1 VNSTNRVL
9 ENKDLRCLFNP
20 NGIAIVGASPDPN
33 KFQGKILKYLI
44 RHGYSGSIYPV
55 NPSYDSVMAKI
66 CYPSLSDI
74 PGKIDLVIVIIRSDK
89 VLGALKEAVNIGCLT
104 SIVISSDF
112 AESGESGRKR
122 QDQLSDFAK
131 QSGMRI
137 LGPNCLGFI
146 NISQQIAAS
155 GCTSLEKETL
165 LDGNIGLV
173 TQSGALMG
181 SIYGR
186 AQDEGI
192 GYSLVV
198 SMGNEADIEV
208 AEVIEYMLN
217 DSQIQVVTGFIETF
231 RDLNR
236 IVKVSNL
243 ALEKGKP
250 IIILKVGQSEKG
262 RQAAATH
269 TSAIAGSNDVANAL
283 FKKQGILRVDTIDQ
297 LFHTA
302 NLLIEVPETTGDG
315 LGIFT
320 ISGGACGWLADQ
332 CQTIGIRV
340 PDLQQK
346 TKNKLASIFQYG
358 RPSNPLD
365 VTGQAISNQDY
376 FADLLHIFIEDKNLD
391 IILVGMTAM
400 PFPTRAA
407 EEIIRARNTCNKP
420 LIVLWTFDRVGAEA
434 YSLLKNA
441 NIPLFHSSDLCLK
454 GIKHLIEYSQHRR
467 NLRGFTQPPIQGI
480 SSKTEKINAMA
491 YLSQKSGVLSE
502 FESKQLLQYYGIPI
516 AREVLVSNEKDA
528 VEAAH
533 KIGYPVV
540 LKGISTKII
549 HKTEAGIIRL
559 NLQDDEDVREA
570 YLKIQEA
577 VAKNQSDEKLDGV
590 LVQEMISGGVE
601 IFTGL
606 INDQVFGP
614 GIIVGL
620 GGTYVELFGDK
631 VIGIPPLSHQEALQ
645 MVMKI
650 RGVEILQGYRGQ
662 KACDIEAL
670 ATFLV
675 NFSRLSIDLKDYIS
689 EIDINPVLVLE
700 KNDGIKV
707 IDATVKM
714 HKNIV

>member
-1 VNSTNRVL
+1 
-9 ENKDLRCLFNP
+9 
-20 NGIAIVGASPDPN
+20 
-33 KFQGKILKYLI
+33 
-44 RHGYSGSIYPV
+44 
-55 NPSYDSVMAKI
+55 
-66 CYPSLSDI
+66 
-74 PGKIDLVIVIIRSDK
+74 
-89 VLGALKEAVNIGCLT
+89 
-104 SIVISSDF
+104 VISSDF

-131 QSGMRI
+131 HSGMRI

-146 NISQQIAAS
+146 NTSRQIAAS

-208 AEVIEYMLN
+208 SEVIEYMLN
-217 DSQIQVVTGFIETF
+217 DPQIHVVTGFIETF

-236 IVKVSNL
+236 FVKVSHL
-243 ALEKGKP
+243 ALDKGKP

-262 RQAAATH
+262 SQAAATH
-269 TSAIAGSNDVANAL
+269 TGAIAGSNDVANAL

-302 NLLIEVPETTGDG
+302 NLLIKVPEAAGDG

-320 ISGGACGWLADQ
+320 ISGGACGWLADR

-346 TKNKLASIFQYG
+346 TKNKLASVFQYG

-376 FADLLHIFIEDKNLD
+376 FAELLHIFINDNNLD

-400 PFPTRAA
+400 PFPARAA
-407 EEIIRARNTCNKP
+407 EEIIRARNACNKP
-420 LIVLWTFDRVGAEA
+420 LIVLWTFDRVGEEA

-441 NIPLFHSSDLCLK
+441 NVPLFHSSNLCLN
-454 GIKHLIEYSQHRR
+454 GIKHLIEYHKCRR
-467 NLRGFTQPPIQGI
+467 SLREPHKRPAL
-480 SSKTEKINAMA
+480 SRPSKTAQRKALE
-491 YLSQKSGVLSE
+491 YLSNKTGGLSE
-502 FESKQLLQYYGIPI
+502 FESKQLLKYYGIPV
-516 AREVLVSNEKDA
+516 AREVLVRNEKDA
-528 VEAAH
+528 IEAAH
-533 KIGYPVV
+533 KIGYPIV
-540 LKGISTKII
+540 LKGSSPKII
-549 HKTEAGIIRL
+549 HKTEAGIIQL
-559 NLQDDEDVREA
+559 NLQDDNAVREA
-570 YLKIQEA
+570 YFEIQEA
-577 VAKNQSDEKLDGV
+577 VAKNNSEDEFDGV

-662 KACDIEAL
+662 KAFDIEAL
-670 ATFLV
+670 AFFLV
-675 NFSRLSIDLKDYIS
+675 KFSRLSIDLKDYLS
-689 EIDINPVLVLE
+689 EIDINPVIVLE

-707 IDATVKM
+707 IDATVKI
-714 HKNIV
+714 H

>member
-1 VNSTNRVL
+1 VNCEDTFSRDQNL
-9 ENKDLRCLFNP
+9 DLLFNP
-20 NGIAIVGASPDPN
+20 SGIALVGASPDTN

-44 RHGYSGSIYPV
+44 RHGYSGAIYPV
-55 NPSYDSVMAKI
+55 NPSYDSIMGKA
-66 CYPSLSDI
+66 CYSRLSDV
-74 PGKIDLVIVIIRSDK
+74 PGKIELVIVIIRSDK
-89 VLGALKEAVNIGCLT
+89 VLGVLEEATSLGCLA

-112 AESGESGRKR
+112 AESGEDGRKR
-122 QDQLSDFAK
+122 QELLTDFAK

-137 LGPNCLGFI
+137 LGPNCLGYI
-146 NISQQIAAS
+146 NVARQIAAS

-165 LDGNIGLV
+165 LNGNIGLV

-208 AEVIEYMLN
+208 AEVIEYMLY
-217 DSQIQVVTGFIETF
+217 DPQIHVVTGFIETF

-236 IVKVSNL
+236 FIKISNL
-243 ALEKGKP
+243 ALDKGKP

-262 RQAAATH
+262 SQAAATH
-269 TSAIAGSNDVANAL
+269 TGAVAGSNDVANAL
-283 FKKQGILRVDTIDQ
+283 FKKHGILRADTIDQ

-302 NLLIEVPETTGDG
+302 NLLTKVPEATGDG

-332 CQTIGIRV
+332 CQTIGIHV

-346 TKNKLASIFQYG
+346 TKNKLSSIFQYG
-358 RPSNPLD
+358 QPSNPLD

-376 FADLLHIFIEDKNLD
+376 FAELLHIFINDQNLD

-407 EEIIRARNTCNKP
+407 KEIIRARNGSNKP
-420 LIVLWTFDRVGAEA
+420 LIVFWTFDRVGEEA

-454 GIKHLIEYSQHRR
+454 GIRHLIEYSQYKR
-467 NLRGFTQPPIQGI
+467 NLRGFDKPLIQDKPY
-480 SSKTEKINAMA
+480 KTEKMNAMV

-502 FESKQLLQYYGIPI
+502 FESKQLLQYYDIPI
-516 AREVLVSNEKDA
+516 AREVLVNNETDA
-528 VEAAH
+528 IEAAH

-540 LKGISTKII
+540 IKGISPNII
-549 HKTEAGIIRL
+549 HKTEAGIIQHNIL
-559 NLQDDEDVREA
+559 DENALKEA
-570 YLKIQEA
+570 YWNIQK
-577 VAKNQSDEKLDGV
+577 VFAKELNEEKLEGI

-606 INDQVFGP
+606 INDQIFGP
-614 GIIVGL
+614 GIILGF
-620 GGTYVELFGDK
+620 GGTYVELFVDK
-631 VIGIPPLSHQEALQ
+631 AIRIPPLSHQEALQ
-645 MVMKI
+645 MIMEI
-650 RGVEILQGYRGQ
+650 RGAKILQGYRGQ
-662 KACDIEAL
+662 NAYDMEAL
-670 ATFLV
+670 AAFLV
-675 NFSRLSIDLKDYIS
+675 KLSRLSIDLKDYIS
-689 EIDINPVLVLE
+689 EIDINPIIVLE
-700 KNDGIKV
+700 KNSGIRV

-714 HKNIV
+714 HK